1 VEWAFTVPGHFKLAN
16 NEGKLLVKKAME
28 GRLPRELLYRRK
40 QGFNVPLKLWM
51 REELRPYIRDAFAS
65 TRFRARGLYRPKAV
79 ETLLERHFSGAAD
92 CSNKIFAMLMLELW
106 HQRFTDRRQRYD
118 AVA

>member
-1 VEWAFTVPGHFKLAN
+1 
-16 NEGKLLVKKAME
+16 
-28 GRLPRELLYRRK
+28 
-40 QGFNVPLKLWM
+40 M
-51 REELRPYIRDAFAS
+51 REELRPYIRDTFAS
-65 TRFRARGLYRPKAV
+65 TRFKARGLYRRKAV